1 MGNRR
6 TMGSRI
12 GSRSVFGLVVAA
24 ALAYVSGCT
33 APVARE
39 AAPKTEKAAQQAEPA
54 PSHETLKPLKASEP
68 RETLTVG
75 RFVLELWDEEGTQP
89 RFICFKEGSK
99 QIYKQSLAEHEVLN
113 PVCDNGSAALRLSA
127 KPTKYVILERN
138 NANDTYDYLVW
149 KVTNRI
155 KQVTGLQGVPTQLSF
170 SGKGRTARLVADVQD
185 LMDDWGARTVC
196 PEIRIVYRWNG
207 RRFIYYTRAMRR
219 TEEARKDLSGLRAS
233 IRTEFSKYS
242 GDSGSSFGAPPE
254 LADEVLALYYAG
266 DTAAA
271 KRFLDRCWP
280 RHRPGKSQFWS
291 FLKIEAHKSKYWTA
305 VSALHRGE
313 S

>member
-1 MGNRR
+1 MGAR
-6 TMGSRI
+6 TGTRLF
-12 GSRSVFGLVVAA
+12 FGLMAVA
-24 ALAYVSGCT
+24 ALACVSGCT
-33 APVARE
+33 PPVARE
-39 AAPKTEKAAQQAEPA
+39 AAPDTEKSAQQAEPA
-54 PSHETLKPLKASEP
+54 PSHETLKPLQANEP
-68 RETLTVG
+68 RERLNVG
-75 RFVLELWDEEGTQP
+75 KFVLELWDEEGTKP

-99 QIYKQSLAEHEVLN
+99 QIYKQFLADNEVLN
-113 PVCDNGSAALRLSA
+113 PVCDDGSAAVRLSA
-127 KPTKYVILERN
+127 KPTEYVILERR

-149 KVTNRI
+149 KVTNEI
-155 KQVTGLQGVPTQLSF
+155 KQVKGLRAVPTQVSF

-185 LMDDWGARTVC
+185 LMDDWGARSVC
-196 PEIRIVYRWNG
+196 PEIRIVYRWTG
-207 RRFIYYTRAMRR
+207 RRFIYHTREMRR

-233 IRTEFSKYS
+233 IRSEFSNYS

-254 LADEVLALYYAG
+254 LADEVLSLYYAG

-280 RHRPGKSQFWS
+280 RHRPGKRQFWS
-291 FLKIEAHKSKYWTA
+291 FLKSEAHKSKYWTA